1 MVVTEAM
8 MTRVLKVMW
17 RTVVVLETQ
26 DRRIGVN
33 VVLVVAEMKEYGA
46 IHPEDRRNIQS
57 RTHLTEGI
65 AIRKPGTMTQVE
77 VPRTRDTL
85 M

>member
-1 MVVTEAM
+1 
-8 MTRVLKVMW
+8 
-17 RTVVVLETQ
+17 
-26 DRRIGVN
+26 
-33 VVLVVAEMKEYGA
+33 MKEYGA
-46 IHPEDRRNIQS
+46 IHPEDRRNLQS

-65 AIRKPGTMTQVE
+65 VIRKPGTMTQVE